1 MTLPIMFIVFALA
14 AALAMAARIAVLKA
28 CGLQEA
34 LSQGTKDKV
43 AGNANSSG
51 KLKDLVKTLGDASPI
66 QSSHAEDYRTRLVQA
81 GLHIDLSTWRGLQ
94 ILSALIG
101 VLLALSL
108 AVQSLDA
115 AHLFLAA
122 IIAAL
127 GLFGPRLI
135 LSSLTRDRHRK
146 IEASLASTL
155 ELLALAVKSG
165 YPLERAIKLV
175 GKNTK
180 GPLSEEFRQIDTD
193 INLLGM
199 DLERALKRLRT
210 RCDVPGL
217 SSFAIA
223 LTQAYR
229 QGSSVTR
236 VLEAQAREARNSL
249 YAAQLEQINK
259 LPAKLVAPIFGIM
272 MLIIVIALVPP
283 IYDTVVLFSSSYS
296 NAGDINSVSSAL

>member
-1 MTLPIMFIVFALA
+1 MTLPILFVITAIA
-14 AALAMAARIAVLKA
+14 AMATLAMRIIALKA
-28 CGLQEA
+28 CGLQNA
-34 LSQGTKDKV
+34 LSQNDKAKSKGTGD
-43 AGNANSSG
+43 AS
-51 KLKDLVKTLGDASPI
+51 KLVSLVKRLGEASPI
-66 QSSHAEDYRTRLVQA
+66 QSSHAEDYRTKLVQA
-81 GLHIDLSTWRGLQ
+81 GLHVDLGTWRGLQ
-94 ILSALIG
+94 ILSGIVG
-101 VLLALSL
+101 ILLALSL
-108 AVQSLDA
+108 ALQTPDP
-115 AHLFLAA
+115 AHLGLAA
-122 IIAAL
+122 IVSAL
-127 GLFGPRLI
+127 GVFGPKLI

-146 IEASLASTL
+146 IENSLASTL

-199 DLERALKRLRT
+199 DLERALGRLRS
-210 RCDVPGL
+210 RCNVPGL
-217 SSFAIA
+217 NSFAVA
-223 LTQAYR
+223 LTQAHR
-229 QGSSVTR
+229 QGSSVSR

-283 IYDTVVLFSSSYS
+283 VYDTVLLFSSSYS
-296 NAGDINSVSSAL
+296 NAGDINSVSSAF

>member
-1 MTLPIMFIVFALA
+1 MTLPILFTIA
-14 AALAMAARIAVLKA
+14 AIAAVAMMATRIAVLKV
-28 CGLQEA
+28 CGLQKT
-34 LSQGTKDKV
+34 LSQNERNKSRGTADT
-43 AGNANSSG
+43 S
-51 KLKDLVKTLGDASPI
+51 KLIDLVKRLGEASPI
-66 QSSHAEDYRTRLVQA
+66 QSTHAEDYRTKLVQA
-81 GLHIDLSTWRGLQ
+81 GLHVDLGTWRGLQ
-94 ILSALIG
+94 ILSGLVG

-108 AVQSLDA
+108 ALQTPGP
-115 AHLFLAA
+115 AHLVFAV
-122 IIAAL
+122 IVGAL
-127 GLFGPRLI
+127 GVFGPRLT

-146 IEASLASTL
+146 IETSLASTL

-175 GKNTK
+175 GKSTK

-199 DLERALKRLRT
+199 DLERALGRLRS
-210 RCDVPGL
+210 RCNVPGL
-217 SSFAIA
+217 NSFAVA
-223 LTQAYR
+223 LTQAHR

-272 MLIIVIALVPP
+272 MLIIVIALVPAV
-283 IYDTVVLFSSSYS
+283 YDTILLFSSSYS
-296 NAGDINSVSSAL
+296 GAGDISSASSAF